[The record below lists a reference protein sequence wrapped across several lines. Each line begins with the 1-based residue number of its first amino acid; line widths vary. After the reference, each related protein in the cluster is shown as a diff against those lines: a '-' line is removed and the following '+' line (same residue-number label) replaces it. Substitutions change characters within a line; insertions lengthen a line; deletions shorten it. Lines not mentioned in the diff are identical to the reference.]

1 MRLGKNYRPE
11 HLLVEMQNGT
21 AAIEERVTAP
31 QKINGLPNDPII
43 SLPGVYPKEFKAE
56 TQTDI
61 YLNIH
66 IHNSINHKSQKA
78 EATSTH
84 GQINQYTKYGISIQ
98 WILFSL

>member
-1 MRLGKNYRPE
+1 M
-11 HLLVEMQNGT
+11 
-21 AAIEERVTAP
+21 A
-31 QKINGLPNDPII
+31 LPNDPII

-98 WILFSL
+98 WILFSLKKELNSNIHYNMDEP